1 MQSIAFVFYD
11 LAVVM
16 IKMIA
21 VNDFLPLFN
30 SQAKPSDWRIVNLL
44 LKEKKMDHI
53 HEKHLALS
61 FELKY
66 LYTAIT
72 RAKCNLWICE
82 SNKEKS
88 DPMVTLW
95 HERDL
100 IERLELSTAFP
111 KQSTPEQWLKQG
123 NVLRAAQLW
132 DNAVVCF
139 RKANRLDLSEEM
151 HAQQL
156 LQQIAENSSKDQQR
170 QLYLQAASAF
180 LSSFLIWRNQE
191 QFDVK
196 VKNAAECLA
205 KGRKHQLAAMLFKR
219 LQMVS

>member
-1 MQSIAFVFYD
+1 
-11 LAVVM
+11 
-16 IKMIA
+16 
-21 VNDFLPLFN
+21 
-30 SQAKPSDWRIVNLL
+30 
-44 LKEKKMDHI
+44 MDHI
-53 HEKHLALS
+53 PEKHLALN

-88 DPMVTLW
+88 DPMVRLW
-95 HERDL
+95 HKRDL
-100 IERLELSTAFP
+100 IERLELSTAFS

-123 NVLRAAQLW
+123 NQFRAVQLW
-132 DNAVVCF
+132 DNAAVCF

-156 LQQIAENSSKDQQR
+156 LEQIAENSSKDQR
-170 QLYLQAASAF
+170 CQLYLQAASAF
-180 LSSFLIWRNQE
+180 LSSFLINPDQE

-196 VKNAAECLA
+196 VHNAAKYLA

>member
-1 MQSIAFVFYD
+1 MK
-11 LAVVM
+11 LH
-16 IKMIA
+16 
-21 VNDFLPLFN
+21 FLLLFN
-30 SQAKPSDWRIVNLL
+30 AQAKPSDWRIVTSVL
-44 LKEKKMDHI
+44 EERKMDHVPD
-53 HEKHLALS
+53 KHLALN

-88 DPMVTLW
+88 DPMVMLW
-95 HERDL
+95 HKGNL
-100 IERLELSTAFP
+100 IERLESTTAFS

-123 NVLRAAQLW
+123 NLLRAAQLW
-132 DNAVVCF
+132 DNAAVCF

-156 LQQIAENSSKDQQR
+156 LQQIAENSSKDR
-170 QLYLQAASAF
+170 RCQLYLQAASAF
-180 LSSFLIWRNQE
+180 LSSFLIRPNQE

-196 VKNAAECLA
+196 VEDAAECLA
-205 KGRKHQLAAMLFKR
+205 NGRKHQLAAMLFKR